1 MSEYAQRF
9 VAHLEQLN
17 QRNRG
22 ALATLRRSLAFEPGG
37 YPPAYPFVERFVS
50 PERHARDAS
59 RLALYIVAGLYAL
72 HPHQGGKSLASSLG
86 SLMRERESGSIEQ
99 RFVALLGADA
109 ENVAV
114 YLRQIVSLLAAD
126 DRPLDYGLLLRDLTA
141 WLNPFDSEWRDSVR
155 QHWARDFY
163 RALAAEG
170 RPADASSTS
179 AND

>member
-1 MSEYAQRF
+1 MSEYAQSF

-17 QRNRG
+17 QRDRG
-22 ALATLRRSLAFEPGG
+22 ALAALRRSLAFEPGA

-72 HPHQGGKSLASSLG
+72 HPHHGGKSLASSLG
-86 SLMRERESGSIEQ
+86 ALVRERESGSIEQ
-99 RFVALLGADA
+99 RFIALLGADA

-114 YLRQIVSLLAAD
+114 YLRQIVSLLGD
-126 DRPLDYGLLLRDLTA
+126 ERPLDYALLLRDLTV
-141 WLNPFDSEWRDSVR
+141 WLSPFDSERRDRVR
-155 QHWARDFY
+155 QRWARDFY
-163 RALAAEG
+163 RATAVEA
-170 RPADASSTS
+170 RPADAISTS